1 MKYNFNGKEINIPDG
16 DIKKLMVSLDIP
28 KDEAIDVWLDDH
40 DYTDNEEAEAMTK
53 KAKEVGRRYEKS
65 DKERKKVVRER
76 KVDAEKG
83 GLLTAI
89 KTAVEAFGGIVSS
102 VKNEAE
108 FSFTFNGNSYTVK
121 LVKHRPPK
129 KGAVTPGP
137 TDKDIKKQALL
148 DEMEKYK

>member
-1 MKYNFNGKEINIPDG
+1 MKFNFNGKDINIPDK
-16 DIKKLMVSLDIP
+16 DIEKLKTSLDLSTQ
-28 KDEAIDVWLDDH
+28 EAVETWLDDH
-40 DYTDNEEAEAMTK
+40 DYISNEEADAMTE
-53 KAKEVGRRYEKS
+53 KAKANRRYEKS
-65 DKERKKVVRER
+65 DAPRKKTTRER

-89 KTAVEAFGGIVSS
+89 KTAVEAFGGAVSS

-129 KGAVTPGP
+129 K
-137 TDKDIKKQALL
+137 
-148 DEMEKYK
+148 

>member
-1 MKYNFNGKEINIPDG
+1 MKYNFNGKDINIPDG
-16 DIKKLMVSLDIP
+16 DIKKLMVSLDIS
-28 KDEAIDVWLDDH
+28 KDEAVDVWLDDH

-129 KGAVTPGP
+129 K
-137 TDKDIKKQALL
+137 
-148 DEMEKYK
+148 

>member
-1 MKYNFNGKEINIPDG
+1 MKYKFNGKEINIPDG
-16 DIKKLMVSLDIP
+16 DIKKLMTSLDIP
-28 KDEAIDVWLDDH
+28 KEEAIEVWLDDNN
-40 DYTDNEEAEAMTK
+40 YTDNEEAEAMTQ
-53 KAKEVGRRYEKS
+53 KAKANRRYEKS
-65 DKERKKVVRER
+65 DAPRKKTVRER

-89 KTAVEAFGGIVSS
+89 KTTVETFGGIVSS

-129 KGAVTPGP
+129 K
-137 TDKDIKKQALL
+137 
-148 DEMEKYK
+148 

>member
-1 MKYNFNGKEINIPDG
+1 MKYNFNGKEINIPDK
-16 DIKKLMVSLDIP
+16 DISNLMASLDIT
-28 KDEAIDVWLDDH
+28 KDEAIDTWLDDH
-40 DYTDNEEAEAMTK
+40 DYIDNAEAEEMTK
-53 KAKEVGRRYEKS
+53 KAKQLRRYEKS
-65 DKERKKVVRER
+65 NNERKKTVRER

-89 KTAVEAFGGIVSS
+89 KTAVEAFGGAVSS

-129 KGAVTPGP
+129 K
-137 TDKDIKKQALL
+137 
-148 DEMEKYK
+148 

>member
-1 MKYNFNGKEINIPDG
+1 MKYKFNGKEINIPDG
-16 DIKKLMVSLDIP
+16 DIKKLMTSLDIP
-28 KDEAIDVWLDDH
+28 KDEAIEVWLDDNN
-40 DYTDNEEAEAMTK
+40 YTDNEEAEAMTQ
-53 KAKEVGRRYEKS
+53 KAKANRRYEKS
-65 DKERKKVVRER
+65 DAPRKKTVRER

-83 GLLTAI
+83 GLLATI

-129 KGAVTPGP
+129 K
-137 TDKDIKKQALL
+137 
-148 DEMEKYK
+148 

>member
-1 MKYNFNGKEINIPDG
+1 MKYQFNGKEINIPDK
-16 DIKKLMVSLDIP
+16 DIDNLKKSLDLTT
-28 KDEAIDVWLDDH
+28 DEAIETWLDDH
-40 DYTDNEEAEAMTK
+40 DYIANEEAEEMTK
-53 KAKEVGRRYEKS
+53 KAKTLRRYEKS
-65 DKERKKVVRER
+65 DKERKKTTRER

-89 KTAVEAFGGIVSS
+89 KTAVEAFGGAVSS

-129 KGAVTPGP
+129 K
-137 TDKDIKKQALL
+137 
-148 DEMEKYK
+148 

>member
-1 MKYNFNGKEINIPDG
+1 MKYKFNGKEINIPDG
-16 DIKKLMVSLDIP
+16 DIKKLMTSLDIP
-28 KDEAIDVWLDDH
+28 KDEAIEVWLDDNN
-40 DYTDNEEAEAMTK
+40 YTDNEEAEAMTQ
-53 KAKEVGRRYEKS
+53 KAKANRRYEKS
-65 DKERKKVVRER
+65 DAPRKKTVRER

-89 KTAVEAFGGIVSS
+89 KTAVETFGGVVSS

-129 KGAVTPGP
+129 K
-137 TDKDIKKQALL
+137 
-148 DEMEKYK
+148 

>member
-1 MKYNFNGKEINIPDG
+1 MKYNFNDKEINIPDG
-16 DIKKLMVSLDIP
+16 DIKKLMSSLDIP
-28 KDEAIDVWLDDH
+28 KDEAIEVWLDDH

-65 DKERKKVVRER
+65 DKERKKTVRER

-89 KTAVEAFGGIVSS
+89 KTAVEAFGGAVSS

-108 FSFTFNGNSYTVK
+108 FSFIFNGNSYTVK

-129 KGAVTPGP
+129 K
-137 TDKDIKKQALL
+137 
-148 DEMEKYK
+148 

>member
-1 MKYNFNGKEINIPDG
+1 MKYNFNGKEINIPDK
-16 DIKKLMVSLDIP
+16 DIEKLKISLTLTTE
-28 KDEAIDVWLDDH
+28 EAIETWLDDNN
-40 DYTDNEEAEAMTK
+40 YTNNEEAEEMTK
-53 KAKEVGRRYEKS
+53 KAKANRRYEKS
-65 DKERKKVVRER
+65 DAPRKKTVRER

-89 KTAVEAFGGIVSS
+89 KTAVETFGGAVSS

-129 KGAVTPGP
+129 K
-137 TDKDIKKQALL
+137 
-148 DEMEKYK
+148 

>member
-1 MKYNFNGKEINIPDG
+1 MKYNFNGKEINIPDK
-16 DIKKLMVSLDIP
+16 DISNLMASLDIT
-28 KDEAIDVWLDDH
+28 KDEAIDTWLDDH
-40 DYTDNEEAEAMTK
+40 DYIDNAEAEEMTK
-53 KAKEVGRRYEKS
+53 KAKQLRRYEKS
-65 DKERKKVVRER
+65 DNERKKTVRER

-89 KTAVEAFGGIVSS
+89 KTAVEAFGGAVSS

-129 KGAVTPGP
+129 K
-137 TDKDIKKQALL
+137 
-148 DEMEKYK
+148 